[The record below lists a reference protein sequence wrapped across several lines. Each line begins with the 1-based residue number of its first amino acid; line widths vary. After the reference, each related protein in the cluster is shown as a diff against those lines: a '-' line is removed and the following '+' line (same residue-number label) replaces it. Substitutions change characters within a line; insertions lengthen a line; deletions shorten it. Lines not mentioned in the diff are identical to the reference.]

1 MKFQKCLLFAP
12 GGGFKTQKLSR
23 AKSLLN
29 EYFSETRYDP
39 LTAEGYFSG
48 SIVDREDQFNRV
60 LSLADTE
67 SDPAWI
73 MPVRGGYGSVDIA
86 PQFRNHR
93 FVSKTVMSG
102 FSDISVFLNM
112 NRNDHNF
119 FPVYGMN
126 ALASFASEISA
137 VSRKYQNKLVRDF
150 IHFQYGRDVLS
161 SLRVM
166 NAGNAVAKITGG
178 CLTVLLS
185 TYGTDLFRDFDD
197 RILFLED
204 VNEPVYV
211 IDRMLNQMFTIGLFE
226 NIKGLIIGDFFGCKS
241 QNGISF
247 MDVFHKYFSKMTIP
261 VVYNFPN
268 GHGKKQ
274 VPILLNQKVALDAST
289 DGKVK
294 FLYL

>member
-1 MKFQKCLLFAP
+1 MKFQKCFLFAP
-12 GGGFKTQKLSR
+12 GGEFKTQKLTR
-23 AKSLLN
+23 AKTMLTK
-29 EYFSETRYDP
+29 YFSETRYDP
-39 LTAEGYFSG
+39 LTAEGYFAG
-48 SIVDREDQFNRV
+48 SIVDREDQFKRI
-60 LSLADTE
+60 LSLADSE
-67 SDPAWI
+67 SDPVWI

-93 FVSKTVMSG
+93 FVNKTVMSG

-112 NRNDHNF
+112 NRDDHNF

-137 VSRKYQNKLVRDF
+137 VSRKYQSKIIRDF
-150 IHFQYGRDVLS
+150 INFQYGRDVLS

-166 NAGNAVAKITGG
+166 NVGNTEGKITGG

-185 TYGTDLFRDFDD
+185 SYGTELFHDFDG

-204 VNEPVYV
+204 VDEPVYV
-211 IDRMLNQMFTIGLFE
+211 IDRMLNQMFTIGLFDH
-226 NIKGLIIGDFFGCKS
+226 IKGLIIGDFFGCKS
-241 QNGISF
+241 QHGISF
-247 MDVFHKYFSKMTIP
+247 MDVFRKYFTKMTIP

-274 VPILLNQKVALDAST
+274 VPILLNQKVALDASVN
-289 DGKVK
+289 GKVNIR
-294 FLYL
+294 YL